1 MSHKTFDTHK
11 KPLLERKLL
20 ALFGGFNGFG
30 LIIAF
35 WVLTLLML
43 GGIMLL
49 IIGALNINW
58 FLFFLGLIC
67 LRVYLYIAKINRKYI
82 DNVRPFDG

>member
-1 MSHKTFDTHK
+1 MNNESSNSEK

-20 ALFGGFNGFG
+20 AIFGGFNGFG

-35 WVLTLLML
+35 WMLTVLML

-49 IIGALNINW
+49 IIGAINVNW
-58 FLFFLGLIC
+58 FLFFVGLIS
-67 LRVYLYIAKINRKYI
+67 LRLYLYVAKINREYI
-82 DNVRPFDG
+82 DNLRPFDG